1 MGKMIKQIH
10 LPTLSI
16 LILMAATRDTY
27 YLNFKKMLA
36 EETNQYG
43 QDHNAK
49 RSQSSLSLIFLFSF
63 SLFFISQSISLCVL
77 FILITSVSFSDSL
90 CFPNLPLSL
99 SLFIL
104 SSLLLSLCCPLCSAH
119 SFFLCLFSFYLFLI
133 HQQKNEEIVV
143 YLHNGIL
150 LMKYNY
156 MQQYD

>member
-1 MGKMIKQIH
+1 MIKQIH

-16 LILMAATRDTY
+16 LILMAATRDAY

-36 EETNQYG
+36 EEINQYG

-49 RSQSSLSLIFLFSF
+49 RSQSSLSLIFFFSF
-63 SLFFISQSISLCVL
+63 SVFFISQSISLCVL

-104 SSLLLSLCCPLCSAH
+104 ISLLLFLTLLSSLFH
-119 SFFLCLFSFYLFLI
+119 SFFFPLSFFFLSFS
-133 HQQKNEEIVV
+133 NPPTEE
-143 YLHNGIL
+143 
-150 LMKYNY
+150 
-156 MQQYD
+156 